1 MLRMA
6 VGFAMIYGLEMGA
19 LTKDVECGAARQE
32 EKRRKTKDMQRVGW
46 CDIRGYKR

>member
-32 EKRRKTKDMQRVGW
+32 EKWKTIEKTHGFCEGHVCW
-46 CDIRGYKR
+46 LLV